1 MNSDFRDLFA
11 ALNAAGARYLVVGG
25 YALALHA
32 EPRFT
37 KDLDV
42 WIDRTAENAQAVWN
56 ALAAFGAPVTGVSA
70 DDLASPDLVYQL
82 GVAPSRIDILTSI
95 DGVEFVNAWPRRVEE
110 RYGDQQA
117 FFIGLADLVE
127 NKRAAGRP
135 QDMADL
141 ELLQR
146 HLNDPLGRVSD

>member
-11 ALNAAGARYLVVGG
+11 ALNAVGARYLVVGG

-37 KDLDV
+37 KDLDI
-42 WIDRTAENAQAVWN
+42 WIDRTADNAQAVWN
-56 ALAAFGAPVTGVSA
+56 ALAAFGAPVTGVSPA
-70 DDLASPDLVYQL
+70 DLASPDLVYQL
-82 GVAPSRIDILTSI
+82 GVPPSRVDILTSI
-95 DGVEFVNAWPRRVEE
+95 DGVDFTRAWPRRVEE

-127 NKRAAGRP
+127 NKRATGRP
-135 QDMADL
+135 QDLADI
-141 ELLQR
+141 ELLER
-146 HLNDPLGRVSD
+146 HRHDPQ

>member
-37 KDLDV
+37 KDLDIWV
-42 WIDRTAENAQAVWN
+42 ERSPANALAVWN
-56 ALAAFGAPVTGVSA
+56 ALAAFGAPLADISP
-70 DDLASPDLVYQL
+70 DDLASPELVYQL
-82 GVAPSRIDILTSI
+82 GIPPSRVDLLTSI
-95 DGVEFVNAWPRRVEE
+95 DGVSFSEAWPRRVEQP
-110 RYGDQQA
+110 YGDQQA
-117 FFIGLADLVE
+117 YFIGFTDLLE

-135 QDMADL
+135 QDLADL
-141 ELLQR
+141 EILER
-146 HLNDPLGRVSD
+146 HRPQ